1 MAKEQL
7 LINLVLARL
16 KRGIPSDTN
25 AHQIIED
32 SMDLIN
38 YDDNCTID
46 EIAQRIRKR
55 ISEESA
61 PSGEDFDVW
70 EKRIMQSMRDET
82 ERRWNRLE
90 KMAKRIDQ
98 TEKDTHGPMP
108 DIVDSGSLKTRSE
121 NTKTWQKTLD
131 RLDMLDQRLKQASQL
146 D

>member
-25 AHQIIED
+25 AHKIIED

-82 ERRWNRLE
+82 ERRWNRAWRRWQNVLIRQ
-90 KMAKRIDQ
+90 KNALLVLCPILWIRARSKL
-98 TEKDTHGPMP
+98 G
-108 DIVDSGSLKTRSE
+108 LKT
-121 NTKTWQKTLD
+121 
-131 RLDMLDQRLKQASQL
+131 QRRGRRRWIA
-146 D
+146 

>member
-98 TEKDTHGPMP
+98 TEKHTLGPMP

-131 RLDMLDQRLKQASQL
+131 RLDMLDQRLN
-146 D
+146 